1 MKGVELLLQNLLV
14 DKPCSIYNDNPAD
27 IPFNPQF
34 QKLELECTINLF
46 RDAQKTYMYDK
57 LTSEEKH
64 LFDRQIEVMEELWN
78 ILLNRVA
85 CSKQR

>member
-1 MKGVELLLQNLLV
+1 MKGIELLLQNLLV
-14 DKPCSIYNDNPAD
+14 DKPCSIYNNNHTD

-34 QKLELECTINLF
+34 QKLELEYTINLF
-46 RDAQKTYMYDK
+46 REAQKTCMYDK

-64 LFDRQIEVMEELWN
+64 LFDLQIEVMEELWN

>member
-1 MKGVELLLQNLLV
+1 MKGIELLLQNLLV
-14 DKPCSIYNDNPAD
+14 DKPCSIYNDNHTD

-34 QKLELECTINLF
+34 QKLELEYTINLF
-46 RDAQKTYMYDK
+46 REAQKTCMYDK

-64 LFDRQIEVMEELWN
+64 LFDLQIEVMEELRN

>member
-1 MKGVELLLQNLLV
+1 MKGIELLLQNLLV
-14 DKPCSIYNDNPAD
+14 DKSCSIYNDNHTD

-34 QKLELECTINLF
+34 QKLELEYTINLF
-46 RDAQKTYMYDK
+46 REAQKTCMYDK

-64 LFDRQIEVMEELWN
+64 LFDLQIEVMEELWN

>member
-1 MKGVELLLQNLLV
+1 MKGIELLLQNLLV
-14 DKPCSIYNDNPAD
+14 DKPCSIYNDNHTD

-34 QKLELECTINLF
+34 QKLELEYTINLF
-46 RDAQKTYMYDK
+46 REAQKTCIYDK

-64 LFDRQIEVMEELWN
+64 LFDLQIEVMEELWN